1 MQSTGFVPTVSRAM
15 TRKIVFLTI
24 GTVVLSLLITAFI
37 MWMADRTT
45 ALPLGLTIA
54 ACCSL
59 AITPCATF
67 VFYRQTTE
75 LEAAHKALGEAH
87 QSLFEV
93 HAKLKDAHRDLEH
106 RANHDSMTGLANRDK
121 FLARLSELKRKSD
134 SGYLL
139 VIDADRFKQ
148 INDHHGHDAGDRALR
163 AVGQA
168 ISDSIRVSDLG
179 ARIGGEEFAV
189 VLHGA
194 SRADAVLTAE
204 RLRASV
210 ERISLTTADGKQ
222 LKITVSIGGAPFG
235 PQARIKEVMRAA
247 DGQLY
252 EAKRNGRNQALIA
265 EEVVRAA

>member
-1 MQSTGFVPTVSRAM
+1 MQSTGFLPTISRAM
-15 TRKIVFLTI
+15 LQKIVLLTTASVI
-24 GTVVLSLLITAFI
+24 MSLLITSFI
-37 MWMADRTT
+37 MWMADRTA
-45 ALPLGLTIA
+45 ALPLGLSIA
-54 ACCSL
+54 AFCPL

-67 VFYRQTTE
+67 VFYRQTLE
-75 LEAAHKALGEAH
+75 LEAAHRALGEAH

-93 HAKLKDAHRDLEH
+93 HARLKDAHRDLEY

-121 FLARLSELKRKSD
+121 FLARLTELKRKSD

-148 INDHHGHDAGDRALR
+148 INDHHGHDAGDRALL

-168 ISDSIRVSDLG
+168 ISGSIRVTDLG

-194 SRADAVLTAE
+194 SRPDAVLTAE
-204 RLRASV
+204 RLRASI
-210 ERISLTTADGKQ
+210 ERISLTTADGEP
-222 LKITVSIGGAPFG
+222 LKVTVSIGGAPFG
-235 PQARIKEVMRAA
+235 PHSRIKEVMRAA
-247 DGQLY
+247 DSRLY

-265 EEVVRAA
+265 EQSAHAA